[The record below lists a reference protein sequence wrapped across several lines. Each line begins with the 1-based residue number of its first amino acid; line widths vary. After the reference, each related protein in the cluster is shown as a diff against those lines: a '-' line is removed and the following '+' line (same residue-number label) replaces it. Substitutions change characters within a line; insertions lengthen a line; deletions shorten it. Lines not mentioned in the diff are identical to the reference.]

1 MEFMILIY
9 ADEQVYER
17 MSEAQIADVMA
28 AYGVY
33 ESEMR
38 VAGVMR
44 HGAELA
50 SVRKARTVR
59 VRKGEPAITDGP
71 FAETKDCL
79 GGYFLIDCADMDEAV
94 KWASRCPS
102 AVDGSIEVR
111 PILSG
116 A

>member
-17 MSEAQIADVMA
+17 LSEAGMADVMA
-28 AYGVY
+28 AYRVY

-38 VAGVMR
+38 AAGVMR
-44 HGAELA
+44 AGAELA

-59 VRKGEPAITDGP
+59 IRHGVPAIVDGP
-71 FAETKDCL
+71 FAETKECL
-79 GGYFLIDCADMDEAV
+79 GGYFLIDCAGMDEAMQ
-94 KWASRCPS
+94 WAARCPS

-111 PILSG
+111 PVVSG